1 MPTRPQHCSYTPQ
14 PGQYGTNAQQPIPP
28 DMSPPLPKEEIKHIQ
43 RTIGSILYYAH
54 TVDPTILT
62 KNTMQKT
69 KQLLD
74 YPVTCT
80 EATV

>member
-1 MPTRPQHCSYTPQ
+1 
-14 PGQYGTNAQQPIPP
+14 
-28 DMSPPLPKEEIKHIQ
+28 MSPPLPKEEIKHIQ
-43 RTIGSILYYAH
+43 RTIGSILYYAR

-80 EATV
+80 EATVDSVIPLVRHDVRRYPVVLRRVPRI